1 MRDAIPQLDQNKMN
15 PLSDAISTFSTDVE
29 TGTPTNDDIHNNKKL
44 VLSSE
49 TKRRTRLWYLLGIV
63 SVLVVAAVVV
73 VAVLVF
79 GSNDQLTPQQ
89 QKLSEIAK
97 SISSKK
103 DLQNSASPQNMA
115 YNWLIH
121 KDTFYNDAETIPSE
135 LAIQRYV
142 LAVFYYATMGDKNW
156 EAAPNWLQGNEC
168 LNNWLGVS
176 CNDQG
181 SIRSLEFGKFPIS
194 VTWCLPK
201 DHDARKDNF

>member
-1 MRDAIPQLDQNKMN
+1 MPQLDQSKMN

-29 TGTPTNDDIHNNKKL
+29 TGTPTNDGTNTRKGHRSN
-44 VLSSE
+44 E
-49 TKRRTRLWYLLGIV
+49 TRSRTRLWYILGGV
-63 SVLVVAAVVV
+63 SVLVLAAVVV
-73 VAVLVF
+73 VAVLVLV
-79 GSNDQLTPQQ
+79 GSNDQMTPQQ

-121 KDTFYNDAETIPSE
+121 KDTFYNNARTITRE
-135 LAIQRYV
+135 LAVQRYV

-156 EAAPNWLQGNEC
+156 GTASNWLQGNEC
-168 LNNWLGVS
+168 LDNWLGVS

-181 SIRSLEFGKFPIS
+181 SIRTLEFGKFYPPP
-194 VTWCLPK
+194 VG
-201 DHDARKDNF
+201 